1 MNQEQVLQ
9 PAVGPLVGTISQ
21 AEKLLAAWSKES
33 SHPDLTRLDAVI
45 AAGDLRAATRALHDS
60 GWGYLSAITGLDL
73 GAESGHLEVLY
84 HFCNGPA
91 ITTLRVRQ
99 PRPRLDISPNLS
111 QEPGSSGDIQAVVP
125 SIADIIPP
133 ASFFE
138 RELQEMLGF
147 TVTGLNNNNRLFL
160 PDDWPEGV
168 YPMRAEFSKEQAAP
182 VPGRHAD
189 ELPDLGVIGGNTF
202 VVPIGPQHPALKEPG
217 HFEFTVDG
225 EIVIAA
231 RMRLGYAHRG
241 LEKAAESRNWNQNL
255 YLFERVCGICSHTHA
270 MAYSMGVEK
279 LAQVEAPPRAQAIR
293 ELVAGLERVH
303 SHLLWLGVA
312 AHEAGFD
319 TLFMYSWRDRE
330 TVMNL
335 LEQITGNR
343 VNYSANVLG
352 GVKCEIGPE
361 QAKAV
366 KEGLNYLETRIRHY
380 LEIVTTDVMFLNRTR
395 GIGTISFDEAVKF
408 GLLGPTARA
417 SGLVRDVRVEAP
429 YGAYLRFPVSA
440 VTETNGDLEAR
451 FVVRLKELLVSCF
464 AMRTIVDNLPEG
476 ALSVRVPRKI
486 PAGETISRMEAPRGE
501 LFYYIKSN
509 GGESPARIHLRTP
522 SLCNWVSVLEKAV
535 GHQLADVPML
545 IAGMDPCFSCNDRM
559 VTVARSGGRQTWSW
573 EQLRQHGIE
582 YYNR

>member
-1 MNQEQVLQ
+1 MNLEQTLQQAETLLAPWNQETL
-9 PAVGPLVGTISQ
+9 
-21 AEKLLAAWSKES
+21 
-33 SHPDLTRLDAVI
+33 HPDPTRLDVV
-45 AAGDLRAATRALHDS
+45 LRAEDLHAAARALHDAR
-60 GWGYLSAITGLDL
+60 WGYLSAITGLDL
-73 GAESGHLEVLY
+73 GLTDGRLEVLY

-91 ITTLRVRQ
+91 ITTLRLRQ
-99 PRPRLDISPNLS
+99 SRDLP
-111 QEPGSSGDIQAVVP
+111 ATVP

-138 RELQEMLGF
+138 RELQEMLGYN
-147 TVTGLNNNNRLFL
+147 VTGLNMNERLFL
-160 PDDWPEGV
+160 PDDWPDAV
-168 YPMRAEFSKEQAAP
+168 YPMRADFTTEQAAP
-182 VPGRHAD
+182 VPGRGAD
-189 ELPDLGVIGGNTF
+189 AMPDEGVVGGNTF

-225 EIVIAA
+225 EIVVAA
-231 RMRLGYAHRG
+231 KMRLGYAHRG
-241 LEKAAESRNWNQNL
+241 IEKAAEARDWVQNL

-270 MAYSMGVEK
+270 MAYCIGVEK
-279 LAQVEAPPRAQAIR
+279 LAQVEVPNRAHAIR

-335 LEQITGNR
+335 LEQVTGNR

-361 QAKAV
+361 QAKSI

-380 LEIVTTDVMFLNRTR
+380 LEVVTTDAMFLQRTR
-395 GIGTISFDEAVKF
+395 GIGTISFDEAVEF

-429 YGAYLRFPVSA
+429 YGAYTHFPVSA

-451 FVVRLKELLVSCF
+451 FEVRLKELLVSCF
-464 AMRTIVDNLPEG
+464 SMRTIVDNLPAG
-476 ALSVRVPRKI
+476 PLSVRVPRKI
-486 PAGETISRMEAPRGE
+486 SAGEIISRVEAPRGE

-509 GGESPARIHLRTP
+509 GTDKPARIHVRTP

-535 GHQLADVPML
+535 GRQLADVPML

-559 VTVARSGGRQTWSW
+559 VTLAFPGTQKTMNWD
-573 EQLRQHGIE
+573 ELREYGIK
-582 YYNR
+582 YYADRFNPKEAG